1 MLRTLFSRCQSIK
14 EEKRNREEEEARRRE
29 EEEARRKEEEARRR
43 EEEETKRREE
53 EEEEEARIIEEEEAK
68 KREEEEEAK
77 RREDETR
84 LAAEAEAKRAMEEE
98 EEAARRLKE
107 KEESAKQA
115 LESEQQAA
123 PLCPQAVVPEDS
135 QEAESRKETPKS
147 TSQPEPVVQ
156 TARAEECQD
165 VQAQEEGRSPVQESS
180 GSGEKKALDVP
191 HPHAE
196 NGTQAEAGPEPELLE
211 SAQPQD
217 NEAAPA
223 SPKEKEV
230 HDTALIPEK
239 EQESLT
245 HVVPAASDATGAAP
259 EKGVRAAPQ
268 QQGKAQVSRSQ
279 EKREMRRQRGLE
291 HSQRELQRA
300 ASACKDDA
308 PPRLKSQEP
317 PSSTSTS
324 ETAEAKPKEHSDN
337 KGLDQYTFVA
347 WKDKGKAKESKSSSP
362 VLVRPTTLPLDIP
375 GPKMERNGHSEASS
389 PLPMGTGSLP
399 GHGKPSDHDRSE
411 RRKGKRG
418 GEPSENISHEAQIP
432 KSRKINSLRYIHFS
446 SHCEHRSIS
455 S

>member
-1 MLRTLFSRCQSIK
+1 MRTLFSRCQSIK

-84 LAAEAEAKRAMEEE
+84 LAAEAEAKRAMEE
-98 EEAARRLKE
+98 AARKLKE

-123 PLCPQAVVPEDS
+123 PPCPQAVVPEDS
-135 QEAESRKETPKS
+135 QEAESREETPKS

-156 TARAEECQD
+156 TARAEESQD